1 MLLVIY
7 YTVHG
12 ILQARILE
20 WVAYPF
26 SRTSSWPRNWT
37 RVSCIAGGF
46 LPTELSGKPT
56 LPASWEIY
64 MQVKKQKLEPDM
76 EQWTG
81 SKLGKGWSRL
91 YILTLLIY
99 LICRVY
105 HVKCQ
110 AWWSLAGIK
119 IAGRNINNLRYADD
133 TTVMAESKEE
143 LKSLLK
149 KMKEQT

>member
-26 SRTSSWPRNWT
+26 SRSSSWPRNWT

-76 EQWTG
+76 EQRTG

-91 YILTLLIY
+91 CISSP
-99 LICRVY
+99 
-105 HVKCQ
+105 
-110 AWWSLAGIK
+110 SLFIS
-119 IAGRNINNLRYADD
+119 YADYIMQNARLD
-133 TTVMAESKEE
+133 EA
-143 LKSLLK
+143 
-149 KMKEQT
+149 